1 MKDEL
6 IYFAFSETA
15 ANKYGYHIAKFKD
28 GSILK
33 YTSIAENEDYF
44 NRTYTFP
51 DKQLLGS
58 KKAIDMLSYE
68 HVELSSVNDLNN
80 TAASKNNNKGDN
92 KDNNLDEEKINPF
105 PIVEK
110 IRHLRENEKLSSESK
125 IIKKNH

>member
-58 KKAIDMLSYE
+58 KKAVDMLSYE
-68 HVELSSVNDLNN
+68 HVELSSVNHLNN
-80 TAASKNNNKGDN
+80 TAASKNNNT
-92 KDNNLDEEKINPF
+92 DNNLDEEKINPF

-110 IRHLRENEKLSSESK
+110 IRHLREHEKLSSESK
-125 IIKKNH
+125 IIKKNN